1 MIQIELNLPESAFS
15 ALRSTPDEFA
25 QELLIAAVVK
35 WYEVGILSQ
44 SKASEIAGISREA
57 FLQALNRF
65 SVSPFQTNL
74 EELTAEVSLQHLK
87 IEPPQRNFLLTV
99 AALGKSGQ
107 SNISESDE
115 EILRNEIDPIYGWRS
130 NPEGQP

>member
-35 WYEVGILSQ
+35 WYEVGIISQ

-74 EELTAEVSLQHLK
+74 EELTEEVSLQHLK

-99 AALGKSGQ
+99 AALGESGQ

>member
-65 SVSPFQTNL
+65 GVSPFQTNL

-87 IEPPQRNFLLTV
+87 TEPPQQNFLLTV

-115 EILRNEIDPIYGWRS
+115 EILRNEIDPIYGWSS

>member
-65 SVSPFQTNL
+65 GVSPFQTNL
-74 EELTAEVSLQHLK
+74 EELTEEVSLQHLK

-99 AALGKSGQ
+99 AALGESGQ